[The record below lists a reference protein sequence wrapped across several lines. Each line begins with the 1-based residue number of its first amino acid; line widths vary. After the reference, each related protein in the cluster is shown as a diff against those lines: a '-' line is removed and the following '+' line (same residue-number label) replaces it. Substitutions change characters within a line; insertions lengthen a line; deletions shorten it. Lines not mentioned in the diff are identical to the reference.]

1 MASLVSTY
9 ERFDLKKDL
18 LLTHGGMKPEDP
30 IRVSELAEFVY
41 CQRAWWLK
49 MVQKAPSSAE
59 AREAQAEGEL
69 WHQQLGARIATTDAY
84 SGAGYAALLIAVIL
98 LVLAV
103 WSWLR

>member
-1 MASLVSTY
+1 MLNLGV
-9 ERFDLKKDL
+9 
-18 LLTHGGMKPEDP
+18 GKPSDP

-49 MVQKAPSSAE
+49 MVCKAPSSPQ
-59 AREAQAEGEL
+59 AREAQSEGEI
-69 WHQQLGARIATTDAY
+69 WHQEQGSRIARTDAL
-84 SGAGYAALLIAVIL
+84 SGAGYAALLIAFLL